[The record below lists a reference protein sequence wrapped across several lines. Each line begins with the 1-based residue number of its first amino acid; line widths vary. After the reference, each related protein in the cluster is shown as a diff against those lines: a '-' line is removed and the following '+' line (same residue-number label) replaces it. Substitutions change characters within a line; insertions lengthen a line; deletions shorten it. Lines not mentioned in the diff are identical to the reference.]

1 MKKAYIFK
9 HAINR
14 DIQLVSLMN
23 LKKKQRKM
31 TLRKRFQ
38 SLHDIMWIQL
48 PL

>member
-23 LKKKQRKM
+23 LKKK
-31 TLRKRFQ
+31 TEEN
-38 SLHDIMWIQL
+38 DTT
-48 PL
+48 